1 MSATANRR
9 TDSHAP
15 GEPWTL
21 AEAARYLKVS
31 QRTLSRLNQAGRLRL
46 IRVGTR
52 RGRVLVPDAEVQRI
66 AAEGV

>member
-9 TDSHAP
+9 TDPPAP
-15 GEPWTL
+15 GQPWTL
-21 AEAARYLKVS
+21 AEAAWYLQVS
-31 QRTLSRLNQAGRLRL
+31 QRTLSRMNEAGLRL
-46 IRVGTR
+46 IRVGPR